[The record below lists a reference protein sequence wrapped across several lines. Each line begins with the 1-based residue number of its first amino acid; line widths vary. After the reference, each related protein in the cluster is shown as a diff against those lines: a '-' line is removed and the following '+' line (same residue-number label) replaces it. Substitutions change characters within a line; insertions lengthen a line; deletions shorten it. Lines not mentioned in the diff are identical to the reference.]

1 MLGLMYIF
9 ALSFS
14 IDHEVFS
21 GVNFSGV
28 AMPLELLSGV
38 FSRL

>member
-21 GVNFSGV
+21 DINYVRGGHAIRTF
-28 AMPLELLSGV
+28 EWCLL
-38 FSRL
+38 